1 MSEKE
6 KKEHADKL
14 KDGIKEFLDCIDTDN
29 DFGQHIIKLLYG
41 VVRSGFWNMVLERR
55 KAVSRHEG
63 KEMVHQRSYLY
74 YAAD

>member
-6 KKEHADKL
+6 KKEHADRL

-41 VVRSGFWNMVLERR
+41 VVRSGFMEYGVGKKKGGV
-55 KAVSRHEG
+55 KA
-63 KEMVHQRSYLY
+63 
-74 YAAD
+74 